1 MAINSNLTLLE
12 KLNDIQNSIDSMEQI
27 LGKGLDQPY
36 NCSNSG
42 ARKILY
48 STQKDHIV
56 PIEGAE
62 PAYNQ
67 TGYENR
73 FGDLSSSIIQS
84 YTDLKVVAIIPKFSF
99 APNHHYFMIFKDMN
113 SNSYNVIERISYVHT
128 TECYGYLYN
137 NTFLDSLKIGDIIPA
152 GSILRKSKSYDE
164 YNNRQDGANLIA
176 AYISTEKNKEDSV
189 LIADEAC
196 EKLATSHIR
205 KVVVIFNNNDIPLD
219 LYDGQNA
226 QEVLDKLPEE
236 ITNDDIDI
244 ESIITVN
251 NNGNN
256 IESIYSIN
264 NSYKSFPDIGED
276 IKDGI
281 LVSVRRENKEQFLF
295 TQSYDRLSKIMM
307 SDDKFTTKGKVVDIN
322 IYAND
327 KELLNTFYNT
337 QLKKYD
343 DELFRF
349 SADVVNT
356 TAKIKEIDPNAKFEY
371 DLEKLEFNS
380 KRVIRQDQYVKDK
393 DGKIFGNT
401 IMEFIIVDKEPAD
414 VGETLQ

>member
-12 KLNDIQNSIDSMEQI
+12 KLNEIQDNIDSMEQI

-62 PAYNQ
+62 PAHNQ

-73 FGDLSSSIIQS
+73 YGDLSSSIIQS
-84 YTDLKVVAIIPKFSF
+84 YTDLQVMAIIPKFSF
-99 APNHHYFMIFKDMN
+99 APKHHYFIIFKDLN
-113 SNSYNVIERISYVHT
+113 SNSYNVMERIHYVHT
-128 TECYGYLYN
+128 TESYGYLYN
-137 NTFLDSLKIGDIIPA
+137 NTFLDSLKVGDVVPS
-152 GSILRKSKSYDE
+152 GSVLRKSNSYDD
-164 YNNRQDGANLIA
+164 YNNRQDGANLLVG
-176 AYISTEKNKEDSV
+176 YISTEKNKEDSV

-196 EKLATSHIR
+196 EKLATPHIR
-205 KVVVIFNNNDIPLD
+205 KVVVIFNSNDIPLD
-219 LYDGQNA
+219 LYDGQNT
-226 QEVLDKLPEE
+226 QEVLDKLPDE
-236 ITNDDIDI
+236 ITNDDTEI
-244 ESIITVN
+244 ESIICVN
-251 NNGNN
+251 NHTGNIDN
-256 IESIYSIN
+256 IYSIN
-264 NSYKSFPDIGED
+264 ESYKSFPDIGED

-295 TQSYDRLSKIMM
+295 TQSYDRLAKIMM

-327 KELLNTFYNT
+327 KELLKAFYNT

-349 SADVVNT
+349 SADVVR
-356 TAKIKEIDPNAKFEY
+356 AAERIQESDPNAYFEY
-371 DLEKLEFNS
+371 DLEKLVFNS
-380 KRVIRQDQYVKDK
+380 KRVVRGDQYVKDK
-393 DGKIFGNT
+393 DGKVFSNT